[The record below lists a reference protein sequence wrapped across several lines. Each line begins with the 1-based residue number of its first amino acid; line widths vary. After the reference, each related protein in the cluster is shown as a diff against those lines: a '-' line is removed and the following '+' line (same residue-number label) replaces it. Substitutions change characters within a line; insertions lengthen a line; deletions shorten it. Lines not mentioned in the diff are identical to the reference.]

1 MNMALWLA
9 LVIGAAVG
17 VALAYQLKLT
27 KPQNLGIAGVAGAVA
42 GILANAL
49 LSGLLS
55 AILVLIGQIALV
67 VAGAGAAVW
76 GLKQVGVMKE
86 DA

>member
-1 MNMALWLA
+1 MALWLA

-17 VALAYQLKLT
+17 VALAFQLKLT
-27 KPQNLGIAGVAGAVA
+27 KPQNLGIAGVVGAVA
-42 GILANAL
+42 GVVA
-49 LSGLLS
+49 S
-55 AILVLIGQIALV
+55 AILGPLLAAIMATIGQIAVV

-76 GLKQVGVMKE
+76 GLKQVNVLKE

>member
-1 MNMALWLA
+1 MVTWLA

-17 VALAYQLKLT
+17 VALAFQLKLT

-42 GILANAL
+42 GVLAFVL
-49 LSGLLS
+49 LNGVLS
-55 AILVLIGQIALV
+55 FIMVLIGQIALV

-76 GLKQVGVMKE
+76 GLKQVGVIKE

>member
-1 MNMALWLA
+1 MNMVLWLA

-17 VALAYQLKLT
+17 VALAFQLKLT
-27 KPQNLGIAGVAGAVA
+27 KPQNLVIAGVVGGVA
-42 GILANAL
+42 GVLANAL

-76 GLKQVGVMKE
+76 GLKQVNVLKE
-86 DA
+86 DT

>member
-1 MNMALWLA
+1 MVTWLA

-17 VALAYQLKLT
+17 VALAFQLKLT
-27 KPQNLGIAGVAGAVA
+27 KPQNLGIAGVTGAVA
-42 GILANAL
+42 GILAFVL
-49 LSGLLS
+49 LNGVLS
-55 AILVLIGQIALV
+55 FIMVLIGQIALV

-76 GLKQVGVMKE
+76 GLKQVGVIKE

>member
-1 MNMALWLA
+1 MVTWLA

-17 VALAYQLKLT
+17 VALAFQLKMS
-27 KPQNLGIAGVAGAVA
+27 KPQNLGIAGVVGAVA
-42 GILANAL
+42 GVLAFVL
-49 LSGLLS
+49 LNGVLS
-55 AILVLIGQIALV
+55 FLMVLIGQIALV

-76 GLKQVGVMKE
+76 GLKQVGVLKE